1 MDTAEMNITSI
12 TISNLKEKIKAG
24 EISLAELVQAFL
36 NRSERLN
43 KEINAF
49 ITILR
54 DEALESAHR
63 AEEEIRAGQY
73 RGPLHGIPF
82 ALKDLFFTRGVRTTC
97 GSKILA
103 DFVPHKDAAVVQK
116 LHEAGAINLGK
127 LNMHEFAFGP
137 TSLNPH
143 YGDVRNP
150 WNQEHMSGGSSGG
163 SAASVAASMALFTL
177 GTDTGGSVRIPAA
190 CCGVVGLKPTFG
202 RISVYGVYPLCW
214 SLDHVGIFAKRVR
227 DAAYVLKA
235 IAGNDPR
242 DVASASEEV
251 PDYTTSLT
259 GEIRGV
265 RIGLLRNYY
274 YEILDGEV
282 RAKVDEA
289 VKTLAELGA
298 QVEEISI
305 PHLEEGAAA
314 AIIILSTEAASSLE
328 EFHHTRPDLGTDIRG
343 RLDLGVLFP
352 ATAYIKA
359 QRVRRYLQESFREA
373 FKKVDVLVTPT
384 LPITAPRR
392 DATSVSIDGVSMPVV
407 PALTR
412 LTRLYNLLGLPA
424 ISVPCGFSQEGLPIS
439 LQIAGKPFAEATIL
453 QVAQAYE
460 ANTDWHKKEP
470 PLPRVE

>member
-1 MDTAEMNITSI
+1 M
-12 TISNLKEKIKAG
+12 
-24 EISLAELVQAFL
+24 VQAFL

-43 KEINAF
+43 KEVNAF
-49 ITILR
+49 ITILK

-63 AEEEIRAGQY
+63 ADEEIRAGQY

-82 ALKDLFFTRGVRTTC
+82 ALKDLFFTHGVRTTC

-103 DFVPHKDAAVVQK
+103 DFIPDKNAAVVQK

-127 LNMHEFAFGP
+127 LNMHEFAYGV

-143 YGDVRNP
+143 YGDVRDP

-190 CCGVVGLKPTFG
+190 CCGVVGLKPTYG

-214 SLDHVGIFAKRVR
+214 SMDHVGIFAKRVR

-235 IAGNDPR
+235 IVGNDPC
-242 DVASASEEV
+242 DIASASEEV
-251 PDYTTSLT
+251 PDYATSLM

-274 YEILDGEV
+274 YKQWQEIKPL
-282 RAKVDEA
+282 
-289 VKTLAELGA
+289 
-298 QVEEISI
+298 S
-305 PHLEEGAAA
+305 PAAL
-314 AIIILSTEAASSLE
+314 IILSTESASSLE
-328 EFHHTRPDLGTDIRG
+328 EFHHTRPDLGADIRG

-359 QRVRRYLQESFREA
+359 QRVRRYLQESFRET
-373 FKKVDVLVTPT
+373 FKTVDVLVTPT

-392 DATSVSIDGVSMPVV
+392 DATSVSINGVSMPVV

-412 LTRLYNLLGLPA
+412 LTRLYNLLGLPV
-424 ISVPCGFSQEGLPIS
+424 ITVPCGFSQAGLPIG

-453 QVAQAYE
+453 QVAHAYE
-460 ANTDWHKKEP
+460 ANTNWHEKEP

>member
-1 MDTAEMNITSI
+1 MAKLDMDITSI
-12 TISNLKEKIKAG
+12 TISNLREKIKEG

-43 KEINAF
+43 EEVNAF
-49 ITILR
+49 ITILK

-63 AEEEIRAGQY
+63 ADEEIRAGQY

-103 DFVPHKDAAVVQK
+103 DFIPDKDATVVQR
-116 LHEAGAINLGK
+116 LSQAGAINLGK

-150 WNQEHMSGGSSGG
+150 WNQAHMSGGSSGG

-190 CCGVVGLKPTFG
+190 CCGVVGLKPTYG

-214 SLDHVGIFAKRVR
+214 SMDHVGIFAKKVR
-227 DAAYVLKA
+227 DAAYVLNT

-242 DVASASEEV
+242 DITSASEEV

-259 GEIRGV
+259 GEIKGA
-265 RIGLLRNYY
+265 RIGLLLNYY
-274 YEILDGEV
+274 FEILDREV

-289 VKTLAELGA
+289 VKTLAESGA

-305 PHLEEGAAA
+305 PYLEEGAAA
-314 AIIILSTEAASSLE
+314 ALITLSTESASSLE
-328 EFHHTRPDLGTDIRG
+328 EFHHTRPELGADIRG

-359 QRVRRYLQESFREA
+359 QRVRRYLQESFRETLR
-373 FKKVDVLVTPT
+373 KVDVLVTPT

-412 LTRLYNLLGLPA
+412 LTRLYNFIGLPA
-424 ISVPCGFSQEGLPIS
+424 ITVPCGFSQAGLPIG
-439 LQIAGKPFAEATIL
+439 LQVAGKPFAEATIL
-453 QVAQAYE
+453 QVAHAYE
-460 ANTDWHKKEP
+460 KNTDWHEKEP

>member
-1 MDTAEMNITSI
+1 MDTSDMNITSI

-24 EISLAELVQAFL
+24 EISLTELVQAFL

-43 KEINAF
+43 KEVNAF
-49 ITILR
+49 ITILK

-63 AEEEIRAGQY
+63 ADEEIRAGQY

-82 ALKDLFFTRGVRTTC
+82 ALKDLFFTHGVRTTC

-103 DFVPHKDAAVVQK
+103 DFIPDKNAAVVQK

-127 LNMHEFAFGP
+127 LNMHEFAYGV

-190 CCGVVGLKPTFG
+190 CCGVVGLKPTYG

-214 SLDHVGIFAKRVR
+214 SMDHVGIFAKRVR

-235 IAGNDPR
+235 IVGNDPC
-242 DVASASEEV
+242 DIASASEEV
-251 PDYTTSLT
+251 PDYATSLM

-314 AIIILSTEAASSLE
+314 ALITLSTESASSLE
-328 EFHHTRPDLGTDIRG
+328 EFHHTRPDLGADIRG

-359 QRVRRYLQESFREA
+359 QRVRRYLQESFRET
-373 FKKVDVLVTPT
+373 FKTVDVLVTPT

-392 DATSVSIDGVSMPVV
+392 DATSVSINGVSMPVV

-424 ISVPCGFSQEGLPIS
+424 ISVPCGFSQAGLPIG

-453 QVAQAYE
+453 QVAHAYE
-460 ANTDWHKKEP
+460 ANTNWHEKEP